1 MIWFGA
7 FGVFTA
13 SATLRSRAW
22 RSLGAVCHTR
32 RWRNNSLGVRRQPAC
47 KIVSSP
53 VAHSE
58 AGQAHRID
66 LSRYRAALGGTRASE
81 ATVVHGGSGGIVEI
95 TKRVCECIDRAA
107 DQLLAGA
114 AAAFDLASWPAPSSK
129 DNCGWVTVWAPI
141 SLKPGAASRWT
152 SSAESGLFID
162 LVPTSAPTQAQSLM
176 IRSDR
181 DSGSRGRNSR
191 QSSSWSCS
199 RTTIGPSRPPSVAS
213 FPPVRQP

>member
-141 SLKPGAASRWT
+141 SMNPGATSRWT
-152 SSAESGLFID
+152 SSAESGLCID
-162 LVPTSAPTQAQSLM
+162 VASISMPAQV
-176 IRSDR
+176 RSR
-181 DSGSRGRNSR
+181 RSSSEHNSGSSGRKRR
-191 QSSSWSCS
+191 QSS
-199 RTTIGPSRPPSVAS
+199 
-213 FPPVRQP
+213 